1 VDVAIAVYLIDYAL
15 CSYIESITLFAGD
28 RDFID
33 SIRYAQQRLSMKV
46 MIMGFENNAGQP
58 LLQSGMFVDVMQQII
73 ALQKERANLAKQSA
87 ITAARGAGSGGGSK

>member
-58 LLQSGMFVDVMQQII
+58 LLQSGMFVDVMQHVIT
-73 ALQKERANLAKQSA
+73 LQKERANLAKQI
-87 ITAARGAGSGGGSK
+87 ITAKSSNSLK